1 MVTADDDEALLRLE
15 EALWREETRFD
26 LRFLES
32 VLADDFIEY
41 GRSGKTYRR
50 DDVLKTRRQPIDAQ
64 LRDFSVRHLDD
75 ATAQVTYVSAVRNGA
90 SIEHGRRS
98 SIWSKV
104 AGRWLLRFHQ
114 GTPYEG

>member
-1 MVTADDDEALLRLE
+1 MITTADRDELRRLE

-26 LRFLES
+26 DRFLES

-41 GRSGKTYRR
+41 GRSGKTYSR
-50 DDVLKTRRQPIDAQ
+50 DDIFRTPRQPIDAQ
-64 LRDFSVRHLDD
+64 LRDFSIRFLDD
-75 ATAQVTYVSAVRNGA
+75 VTAQVTYVSAVRNGA
-90 SIEHGRRS
+90 ATEHGRRS

-104 AGRWLLRFHQ
+104 GGRWLLRFHQ